1 MKRYIALILSI
12 ALWFAFSSC
21 GTDEKPP
28 TECNLGETVA
38 FTNGVQFTVTEANFA
53 TEIKGTYTT
62 YRADDGNKY
71 LLLKITVVN
80 NSKETFKS
88 DGKYIW
94 LNYNG
99 ARIAQIKLVS
109 TWSYGYDDIMQS
121 PTTSVTY
128 NSFFQV
134 GNQIEL
140 SDLALIISNGRSL
153 FEERLTIML
162 TP

>member
-38 FTNGVQFTVTEANFA
+38 FTNGVQFTVTEAKFA

-71 LLLKITVVN
+71 LLLKITVTN

-88 DGKYIW
+88 DGKDIW
-94 LNYNG
+94 LDYNG

-134 GNQIEL
+134 GNQIALE
-140 SDLALIISNGRSL
+140 DIDLIITDGKTL
-153 FEERLTIML
+153 GGQALTIHL
-162 TP
+162 A